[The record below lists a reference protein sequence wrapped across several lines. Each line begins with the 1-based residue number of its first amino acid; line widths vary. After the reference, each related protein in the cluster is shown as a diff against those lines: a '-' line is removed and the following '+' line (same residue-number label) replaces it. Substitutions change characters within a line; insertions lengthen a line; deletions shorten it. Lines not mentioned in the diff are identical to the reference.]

1 MFEYPEPHLQ
11 ILNDL
16 PAGTMLY
23 RDYGPRYWEG
33 RESDIVEPLDEDGKS
48 ITLALTFELFDSFAA
63 RVPLIE
69 ARAANEYWTRRIWR
83 HADTLTTLV
92 IARAYEKARSTQ
104 TYAVQRVARVSKGEL
119 AAMSELHRGWVEEP
133 GNSHPYYY
141 VLYLIKSFISLISSG
156 LAQSGGGFISNWQ
169 KSAYSGGLG
178 FERCSVEINDRRSAL
193 DTNSPRARAPCRIT
207 TSFVLSSLFCPR
219 IPDF

>member
-1 MFEYPEPHLQ
+1 MTSAAVACLK
-11 ILNDL
+11 
-16 PAGTMLY
+16 AGTVTV
-23 RDYGPRYWEG
+23 RVG
-33 RESDIVEPLDEDGKS
+33 SDASLKRRWLDWRIAVAEIVEPLDEDGKS

-141 VLYLIKSFISLISSG
+141 VLHLIK
-156 LAQSGGGFISNWQ
+156 
-169 KSAYSGGLG
+169 
-178 FERCSVEINDRRSAL
+178 
-193 DTNSPRARAPCRIT
+193 
-207 TSFVLSSLFCPR
+207 
-219 IPDF
+219 

>member
-1 MFEYPEPHLQ
+1 
-11 ILNDL
+11 
-16 PAGTMLY
+16 MLY

-33 RESDIVEPLDEDGKS
+33 RESEIVEPLDEDGKS

-141 VLYLIKSFISLISSG
+141 VLHLIK
-156 LAQSGGGFISNWQ
+156 
-169 KSAYSGGLG
+169 
-178 FERCSVEINDRRSAL
+178 
-193 DTNSPRARAPCRIT
+193 
-207 TSFVLSSLFCPR
+207 
-219 IPDF
+219 

>member
-1 MFEYPEPHLQ
+1 M
-11 ILNDL
+11 
-16 PAGTMLY
+16 
-23 RDYGPRYWEG
+23 
-33 RESDIVEPLDEDGKS
+33 EPLDEDGKS

-104 TYAVQRVARVSKGEL
+104 TYTVQRVARVSKGEL

-141 VLYLIKSFISLISSG
+141 VLYLIK
-156 LAQSGGGFISNWQ
+156 
-169 KSAYSGGLG
+169 
-178 FERCSVEINDRRSAL
+178 
-193 DTNSPRARAPCRIT
+193 
-207 TSFVLSSLFCPR
+207 
-219 IPDF
+219 